1 MPTTHIVALICAF
14 AYVYMHPEMPRE
26 KAWAIGVGIVVLF
39 QVIPISPG
47 SIARG
52 CYTVSLA
59 IHDRSF
65 KDYNIALFLSF
76 FKYIGYL
83 AFPIQMTYRYP
94 ALARFMAG
102 HWATEIVHIVPVF
115 GERGALLEHWV
126 FCLFYNW
133 PLTIRRRMACRA
145 EIRSAYPVRYWHAV
159 GCVIAAVAA
168 FAFAYNS
175 YLDDYWVLPRLRD
188 IRLLVILAP
197 VLCGVA
203 VTLGAGGAVLWRRII
218 TAAVSGAA
226 IGIFATVTAAMFDHS
241 ATASKLITLCAMH
254 TFASAVLATIAA
266 IVTEM
271 MLPDP
276 DLKRMGV

>member
-1 MPTTHIVALICAF
+1 
-14 AYVYMHPEMPRE
+14 
-26 KAWAIGVGIVVLF
+26 LF

-52 CYTVSLA
+52 CYTTSLV
-59 IHDRSF
+59 IHERNF

-102 HWATEIVHIVPVF
+102 HWATEMVHIVPVF

-126 FCLFYNW
+126 YCLFYNW
-133 PLTIRRRMACRA
+133 PLTIRRRMARRA

-159 GCVIAAVAA
+159 GCVMVAVAA

-175 YLDDYWVLPRLRD
+175 YLDEYWKLPKLRD
-188 IRLLVILAP
+188 FWWLVMLVP
-197 VLCGVA
+197 LLCGAA
-203 VTLGAGGAVLWRRII
+203 VSLGCGGAALWKRII
-218 TAAVSGAA
+218 TATISGAA
-226 IGIFATVTAAMFDHS
+226 IGIFSTVAVAILDHRTTVS
-241 ATASKLITLCAMH
+241 DLISLCAMH

-266 IVTEM
+266 IVAEM
-271 MLPDP
+271 MLSDP
-276 DLKRMGV
+276 DLKRLGVKNI